1 MMTIFNQL
9 IDIYYVL
16 IYIGIGSVITLPMA
30 FEGFIEEYKMSS
42 NSMIK
47 AIRGKRSIK
56 DRLLTPCVYFF
67 SFIIFI
73 AFWPI
78 VLVFTIRDKLKK
90 NKVKEIQERSHF
102 YSGKEYLVQKL
113 DPIDAEKNHQVYDPL
128 GLTPNTPFGHL
139 YITWGDFLAEFDMN
153 DALWYFEIP
162 RGSKTDFYNSV
173 AKCDVKGYARVNS
186 GKILGEFIFEGE

>member
-1 MMTIFNQL
+1 MTTFNQL
-9 IDIYYVL
+9 INIYYVL
-16 IYIGIGSVITLPMA
+16 IYIGIGSLITLPMVIQ
-30 FEGFIEEYKMSS
+30 GFIEEYKISS

-47 AIRGKRSIK
+47 AIRGKRSFK
-56 DRLLTPCVYFF
+56 DRLLTSWVYFF

-128 GLTPNTPFGHL
+128 SLTPSTPFGHL
-139 YITWGDFLAEFDMN
+139 YSAWGEFLAEFNMN

-162 RGSKTDFYNSV
+162 RGSKTGFYNSI